1 MQPVDWVL
9 AILCSGI
16 GCILGIVYLAQ
27 GKKKGGTML
36 AVSLAFV
43 VIWNIVRFALI
54 AASGG
59 LR

>member
-1 MQPVDWVL
+1 MHPVDWVL

-54 AASGG
+54 ERCSG
-59 LR
+59 